1 MADTCKK
8 ADSRG
13 AIGAAAATDCAMITP
28 MTLTNRLVGVLKLDA
43 PTYENIESDPQAN
56 TQALTIVI
64 LASLAAGLGAG
75 LTLGIGALVR
85 ETIGAVAGWVMWAGV
100 TYLLGTR
107 VWPESETRTDMGELL
122 RVIGFSYAPNFFS
135 IFGVLP
141 LVGSLI
147 RACVALWL
155 LATTVVAV
163 RQALDYRS
171 TARAFQVVVVG
182 WLIFVVIDWAT

>member
-1 MADTCKK
+1 
-8 ADSRG
+8 
-13 AIGAAAATDCAMITP
+13 MITA
-28 MTLTNRLVGVLKLDA
+28 MTLTDRLVGVLKLDA
-43 PTYENIESDPQAN
+43 VAYEDIERDQRAN

-75 LTLGIGALVR
+75 LSLGLPALIR
-85 ETIGAVAGWVMWAGV
+85 ETVGAVAGWVMWAGV

-122 RVIGFSYAPNFFS
+122 RVIGFSYTPQFFS

-141 LVGSLI
+141 LIGTLV
-147 RACVALWL
+147 RVCVTLWL
-155 LATTVVAV
+155 LATMVVAV